1 MGRKAGPDKNG
12 PYELL
17 YQDNSTMLNDEVD
30 AIYNI
35 IMSGHMANMH
45 MCRRRDEYIAASRIF
60 AYLTAL
66 FWCNDFIVTPGIV
79 LEPIILE
86 RYLNEIIDS
95 IETIGWQAV
104 ARMLYSFH
112 TIEKYQDNEL
122 GEILTNHINGMKSTI
137 KSRAPKMI
145 SPNNDNKE

>member
-1 MGRKAGPDKNG
+1 MGQTAGPDKTG

-17 YQDNSTMLNDEVD
+17 YQDNTTMLNEEVD

-35 IMSGHMANMH
+35 IMTGHMANMH

-66 FWCNDFIVTPGIV
+66 FWCNNFIIEPGII

-86 RYLNEIIDS
+86 RYINEIIDS
-95 IETIGWQAV
+95 IETIGWREV
-104 ARMLYSFH
+104 ARLLYSFH
-112 TIEKYQDNEL
+112 DIEKYQYIEL
-122 GEILTNHINGMKSTI
+122 GEILTNHINNMKSTI
-137 KSRAPKMI
+137 KSRSPKMI
-145 SPNNDNKE
+145 LPKE